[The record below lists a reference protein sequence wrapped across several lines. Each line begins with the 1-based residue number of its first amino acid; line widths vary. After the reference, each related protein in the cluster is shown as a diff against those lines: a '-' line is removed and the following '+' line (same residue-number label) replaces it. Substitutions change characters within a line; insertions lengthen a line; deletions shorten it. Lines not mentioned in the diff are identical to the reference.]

1 MINHLLALVLNTSL
15 IFQGS
20 PHTELI
26 SIGLT
31 STAQNV
37 TDYQISISSPEFE
50 RGYMI
55 VRDRV
60 VHFIPSSGYVFTYDG
75 ADTTGDPSQWHAEIS
90 IYIARWNISTDWSD
104 FGCRWEID
112 KLIECNKSIVGTEQ
126 LAISFDVIF
135 KIDKPFTLVTTER
148 YMLDGQEVINT
159 TSKIVNKPGAPQSPI
174 FDIASILLGED
185 SAFQAVRRGSNPRRR
200 SNLYGSIYES
210 FK

>member
-1 MINHLLALVLNTSL
+1 MINQLLALVLNTSL

-20 PHTELI
+20 AHTELI
-26 SIGLT
+26 SIGLI
-31 STAQNV
+31 STVQNV
-37 TDYQISISSPEFE
+37 TNYSINISSPEFE

-55 VRDRV
+55 VRDRTL
-60 VHFIPSSGYVFTYDG
+60 HFIPSSGYVFTN
-75 ADTTGDPSQWHAEIS
+75 ASADPSQWHGEIS
-90 IYIARWNISTDWSD
+90 IYVAQWNISTDWSD

-159 TSKIVNKPGAPQSPI
+159 TSKIVNKPGAPQPPI
-174 FDIASILLGED
+174 FDIASILLGEGT
-185 SAFQAVRRGSNPRRR
+185 SFQVVGRGSNPRRR
-200 SNLYGSIYES
+200 SNLYGSIYEY
-210 FK
+210 FR